1 MGGDPMVLAADVR
14 STVRSVDNNLP
25 IYNVA
30 SLDLAFQQVTR
41 FFGIFG
47 TLFILFGVITLAMS
61 LVGLYGVMSFSVSRR
76 IHEMGVRIALGAKGS
91 DVVRLV
97 LRQGVIQIGVGM
109 VIGLGAAAG
118 VSRVL
123 GTFLVGVEPR
133 DPVVFGGVTLL
144 VIGIGMFA
152 TWLPARK
159 ASGIDPM
166 VALRAE

>member
-1 MGGDPMVLAADVR
+1 MVLAADIR
-14 STVRSVDNNLP
+14 STVRTVDNDLP
-25 IYNVA
+25 IFNVA
-30 SLDLAFQQVTR
+30 SLDSAFQQVTR

-76 IHEMGVRIALGAKGS
+76 IQEMGVRIALGAKGS

-133 DPVVFGGVTLL
+133 DPVVFAGVTLL